1 MEILSPHNLNS
12 QTINTDSPA
21 ILKALIQAHRQLAEL
36 KGIVKSIPNEDIL
49 LSTLTLQEA
58 KDSSEIENIITTQ
71 DALYKHG
78 LQTDLSN
85 LATKEVANYS
95 AGLRVGYHA
104 VKKSGLLT
112 LNNILEIQEILE
124 NNQAGFRKVTGTVLK
139 NEQTGEIVYTPPEP
153 QNIPTLMDNLEKLIN
168 QDQSG
173 DGASDNK
180 QQTQTDPLVQMAIIH
195 HQFESIHPFYDGN
208 GRTGRIINILYLIK
222 AGLLDSP
229 VLYLSRYINH
239 NKDEYYRLLQE
250 TRDTQNWDNWII
262 YLLKGV
268 EQTAAHTIRLIDDI
282 KQLLQ
287 KQKHEIRNH
296 FKFYSQDLINNIFHH
311 PYTKVYFLER
321 DMQVSRATAT
331 RYLDALAQ
339 HGILE
344 KHKLGRENYYL
355 NKELVDLL
363 FNIPII

>member
-1 MEILSPHNLNS
+1 MKQLSPSEPSELS
-12 QTINTDSPA
+12 LQAINTDTPT
-21 ILKALIQAHRQLAEL
+21 ILKALIPAHRQLAEL
-36 KGIVKSIPNEDIL
+36 KGVVKSIPNENIL

-71 DALYKHG
+71 DALYKHT
-78 LQTDLSN
+78 LQTDLGN
-85 LATKEVANYS
+85 LATKEVSNYS
-95 AGLRVGYHA
+95 SGLRVGYQA
-104 VKKSGLLT
+104 VKNTGLLT
-112 LNNILEIQEILE
+112 LNTLLEIQATLE

-139 NEQTGEIVYTPPEP
+139 NEQTGEVVYTPPEP
-153 QNIPTLMDNLEKLIN
+153 QHIPQLMDNLEQLIN
-168 QDQSG
+168 RE
-173 DGASDNK
+173 
-180 QQTQTDPLVQMAIIH
+180 QQTEDIDPLVTMAIIH

-239 NKDEYYRLLQE
+239 SKDEYYRLLQE
-250 TRDTQNWDNWII
+250 TRDTENWESWII
-262 YLLKGV
+262 YMLKGI
-268 EQTAAHTIRLIDDI
+268 EQTAAHTIRLIEAI

-321 DMQVSRATAT
+321 DMKVSRATAT
-331 RYLDALAQ
+331 RYLDALAK

-344 KHKLGRENYYL
+344 KQKLGRENYYL

-363 FNIPII
+363 FNIPAIR

>member
-1 MEILSPHNLNS
+1 MELLSPSDLS
-12 QTINTDSPA
+12 LQIINTDTPT
-21 ILKALIQAHRQLAEL
+21 ILKALIPAHRQLAEL
-36 KGIVKSIPNEDIL
+36 KGVVKSIPNENIL

-71 DALYKHG
+71 DALYKHT

-95 AGLRVGYHA
+95 AGLRVGYKA
-104 VKKSGLLT
+104 VKETGLLT
-112 LNNILEIQEILE
+112 LNTLLEIQATLE

-139 NEQTGEIVYTPPEP
+139 NEQTGDVVYTPPEP
-153 QNIPTLMDNLEKLIN
+153 QNIPVLMDNLEQLIN
-168 QDQSG
+168 QDSYQ
-173 DGASDNK
+173 D
-180 QQTQTDPLVQMAIIH
+180 QQNPDIDPLVQMAIIH

-222 AGLLDSP
+222 VGLLDSP
-229 VLYLSRYINH
+229 VLYLSRYINQS
-239 NKDEYYRLLQE
+239 KAEYYRLLQE
-250 TRDTQNWDNWII
+250 TRDSQNWENWII
-262 YLLKGV
+262 YILKGV
-268 EQTAAHTIRLIDDI
+268 EQTAAHTIRLIEAI

-287 KQKHEIRNH
+287 KQKHEIRDN

-321 DMQVSRATAT
+321 DMKVSRATAT
-331 RYLDALAQ
+331 RYLDALAK

-363 FNIPII
+363 FNIPAIR

>member
-1 MEILSPHNLNS
+1 MWGLG
-12 QTINTDSPA
+12 
-21 ILKALIQAHRQLAEL
+21 LKALIPAHRQLAEL
-36 KGIVKSIPNEDIL
+36 KGVVKSIPNENIL
-49 LSTLTLQEA
+49 LATLTLQEA

-71 DALYKHG
+71 DALYKHT
-78 LQTDLSN
+78 LQTDLGN

-95 AGLRVGYHA
+95 LGLRVGYEA
-104 VKKSGLLT
+104 VKKTGLLT
-112 LNNILEIQEILE
+112 LNTLLEIQATLE
-124 NNQAGFRKVTGTVLK
+124 NNQAGFRKVIGTVLK

-153 QNIPTLMDNLEKLIN
+153 QNILPLMDNLEQLIN
-168 QDQSG
+168 QGQEN
-173 DGASDNK
+173 SDI
-180 QQTQTDPLVQMAIIH
+180 DPLVQMAIIH

-222 AGLLDSP
+222 VGLLDSP
-229 VLYLSRYINH
+229 VLYLSRYINQ
-239 NKDEYYRLLQE
+239 NKAEYYRLLQG
-250 TRDTQNWDNWII
+250 TRDSQHWESWII
-262 YLLKGV
+262 YMLKGV
-268 EQTAAHTIRLIDDI
+268 EQTAAHTIRLIEAI

-321 DMQVSRATAT
+321 DMNVSRATAT
-331 RYLDALAQ
+331 RYLDALAKD
-339 HGILE
+339 GVLE

-363 FNIPII
+363 FNIPAIR

>member
-1 MEILSPHNLNS
+1 MKLLSPSNLS
-12 QTINTDSPA
+12 PQTINTDTTA
-21 ILKALIQAHRQLAEL
+21 ILKALIPAHRQLAEL
-36 KGIVKSIPNEDIL
+36 KGVVKSIPNENIL

-71 DALYKHG
+71 DALYKHT
-78 LQTDLSN
+78 LQTNLSN

-95 AGLRVGYHA
+95 AGLRIGYDA
-104 VKKSGLLT
+104 VKKTGLLT
-112 LNNILEIQEILE
+112 LNTLLEIQATLE

-153 QNIPTLMDNLEKLIN
+153 QNIPPLMDNLEQLIN
-168 QDQSG
+168 QDQQNG
-173 DGASDNK
+173 DI
-180 QQTQTDPLVQMAIIH
+180 DPLVQMAIIH
-195 HQFESIHPFYDGN
+195 HQFETIHPFYDGN

-222 AGLLDSP
+222 VGLLDSP

-239 NKDEYYRLLQE
+239 SKAEYYQLLQE
-250 TRDTQNWDNWII
+250 TRDTKNWENWII
-262 YLLKGV
+262 YLLKGI
-268 EQTAAHTIRLIDDI
+268 EQTAAHTIRLIEEI

-287 KQKHEIRNH
+287 KQKHEIRNN

-311 PYTKVYFLER
+311 PYTKVAFLER
-321 DMQVSRATAT
+321 DMRVSRATAT
-331 RYLDALAQ
+331 RYLDALAK

-363 FNIPII
+363 FNIPAIR

>member
-1 MEILSPHNLNS
+1 MVILSPNDLSRH
-12 QTINTDSPA
+12 TINIESPA
-21 ILKALIQAHRQLAEL
+21 IWKTLVPAHRQLAEL
-36 KGIVKSIPNEDIL
+36 KGVVKSIPNENIL
-49 LSTLTLQEA
+49 LSTLTMQEA

-71 DALYKHG
+71 DALYKHT
-78 LQTDLSN
+78 LQTDMSN

-95 AGLRVGYHA
+95 TGLRVGYKA
-104 VKKSGLLT
+104 VKKTGLLT
-112 LNNILEIQEILE
+112 LNTILKIQETLE
-124 NNQAGFRKVTGTVLK
+124 NNQAGFRKVPGTVLK
-139 NEQTGEIVYTPPEP
+139 NEQTGEIIYTPPEP
-153 QNIPTLMDNLEKLIN
+153 QNIPTLMDNLEQLIN
-168 QDQSG
+168 QE
-173 DGASDNK
+173 
-180 QQTQTDPLVQMAIIH
+180 QTQTDIDPLIQMAIIH

-229 VLYLSRYINH
+229 VLYLSRYINQS
-239 NKDEYYRLLQE
+239 KGEYYRLLQE
-250 TRDTQNWDNWII
+250 VRETQYWENWII
-262 YLLKGV
+262 YILKGV
-268 EQTAAHTIRLIDDI
+268 EQTAAHTIRLIEDI

-287 KQKHEIRNH
+287 KQKHEIRGN

-344 KHKLGRENYYL
+344 KHKLSRENYYL
-355 NKELVDLL
+355 NKELVSLL
-363 FNIPII
+363 FNIPGVKKINH